1 MSGVDCGMDEVLLG
15 SPEPVPSGS
24 TNLPLRP
31 AMTRRLLRRAVSRG
45 EITLPAAPGMLDEY
59 VEMCNDLFTSL
70 GVRFS
75 AEELA
80 QLRSVLRGQLV
91 DAYAASSRSDI
102 VITYEAPVGLSIN
115 YHVKAQW
122 FTVQGAY
129 DNWVATREPPLFGTE
144 PDARVW
150 ALAAEA
156 DNPIAFPILDIG
168 AGTGRNTLALARRGH
183 PVDAVEMTEK
193 FADILSTEAQRE
205 SLGVR
210 VIQRDVF
217 ETLEDLRRDYQL
229 ILLSEVVSDFR
240 TTEQL
245 GGVFDLAA
253 HCLAPGGQLVFNIFL
268 ARDGYTPDDAAR
280 ELGQQCYTSIF
291 TATELAS
298 AASRHPLHLIADD
311 SVHEYEK
318 DHLPADKWP
327 PTSWY
332 ANWVSG
338 LDVFDV
344 PREDSPIE
352 FRWLV
357 YRKSS

>member
-1 MSGVDCGMDEVLLG
+1 MTGENQMSGVHSRVDE
-15 SPEPVPSGS
+15 

-75 AEELA
+75 TEERA
-80 QLRSVLRGQLV
+80 QLRSVLQGQLT
-91 DAYAASSRSDI
+91 DAYAASPRSDI

-150 ALAAEA
+150 ALAADA
-156 DNPIAFPILDIG
+156 DNPFAFPILDIG

-193 FADILSTEAQRE
+193 FADILRTEAQRE
-205 SLGVR
+205 SLSVR

-217 ETLEDLRRDYQL
+217 ETLADLRRDYQM

-240 TTEQL
+240 TTDQL
-245 GGVFDLAA
+245 RGVFDLAA

-291 TATELAS
+291 TAAELAS